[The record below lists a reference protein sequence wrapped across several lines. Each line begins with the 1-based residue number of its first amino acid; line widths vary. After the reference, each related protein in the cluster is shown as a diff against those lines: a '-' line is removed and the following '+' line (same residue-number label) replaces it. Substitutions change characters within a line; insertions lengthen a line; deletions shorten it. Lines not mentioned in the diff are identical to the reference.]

1 MTEFSIAVE
10 IAAPPERVWAVLA
23 DLERWPEWT
32 ASVTSVELLEPGP
45 LVVGTRARVSQP
57 KLKPAIWEVTAAKA
71 GRGFTWVT
79 RHPGLLVTGLHQL
92 EPIEK
97 GTLAT
102 LAVRFSGLLGPLVGW
117 LTRTLNHRYLAFEA
131 DGLRKRSTPKA

>member
-23 DLERWPEWT
+23 DVERWPEWT
-32 ASVTSVELLEPGP
+32 ASVT
-45 LVVGTRARVSQP
+45 RV
-57 KLKPAIWEVTAAKA
+57 KLKPAVWEVTQAKA

-117 LTRTLNHRYLAFEA
+117 FTRTLNHRYLAFEA
-131 DGLRKRSTPKA
+131 DGLRKRSTL

>member
-1 MTEFSIAVE
+1 MTVFSNAVE

-32 ASVTSVELLEPGP
+32 PSVTSVELLAPGP
-45 LVVGTRARVSQP
+45 LAVGTRARVSQP
-57 KLKPAIWEVTAAKA
+57 KLKPAIWEVTEVKP
-71 GRGFTWVT
+71 GMSFTWVT
-79 RHPGLLVTGLHQL
+79 RQPGLLVTGLHQL

-102 LAVRFSGLLGPLVGW
+102 LAVRFSGLLGPLVGR
-117 LTRTLNHRYLAFEA
+117 LTRRLNHRYLAFEA
-131 DGLRKRSTPKA
+131 DGLRRRSTL